1 MKGAVAGEWLE
12 IGVQQKVGRNEF
24 SSMFLFLPLV
34 LDCSNSFIV
43 MQQEEVLSQCFLSLS
58 VFPKYGVVWY
68 VWKERGSRSTEFS
81 TKCSGALTCGGSRG
95 KRTGCVWHNF

>member
-58 VFPKYGVVWY
+58 VFPKCGVVCL
-68 VWKERGSRSTEFS
+68 ERKGEQKYRIFHQMFW
-81 TKCSGALTCGGSRG
+81 CSDLWR
-95 KRTGCVWHNF
+95 